1 MSFLP
6 GNNDY
11 EELIEEVIEFIWDIL
26 FKDKDWKYMMNYLA
40 TRFNLTSG

>member
-26 FKDKDWKYMMNYLA
+26 FKDKDWKYRMNYLA
-40 TRFNLTSG
+40 ARFNLTSG

>member
-6 GNNDY
+6 GNDDY

-26 FKDKDWKYMMNYLA
+26 FKDKD
-40 TRFNLTSG
+40 

>member
-11 EELIEEVIEFIWDIL
+11 EKLIEEVIEFIWDIL
-26 FKDKDWKYMMNYLA
+26 FKDKD
-40 TRFNLTSG
+40 